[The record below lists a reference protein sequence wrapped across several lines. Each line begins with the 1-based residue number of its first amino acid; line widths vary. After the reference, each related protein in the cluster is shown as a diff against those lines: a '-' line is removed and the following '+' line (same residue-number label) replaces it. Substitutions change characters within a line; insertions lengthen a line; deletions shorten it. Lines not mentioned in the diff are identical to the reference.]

1 MKNYYNKGYLVTRLM
16 SVLIM
21 LFALTA
27 NSALAQGKP
36 ELTEKDLADYTKYF
50 DIKNGEFVGE
60 GAAFL
65 WSEFAKHQ
73 YVLMGE
79 YHGSH
84 QLSLFTQAIIPPLHK
99 NGFRYFGLEVGPV
112 SSQILTEMMAD
123 TGKISKKLNE
133 LNSRYLK
140 NAENRQFTP
149 IPFFSYME
157 DAEFLKEAAIAKWQ
171 LIGLDQEFMAGYTML
186 LDRMYQNLNDDSKRI
201 LKDSHLKAVEAVRIA
216 DSIDAANGKRMYET
230 INSSSPFND
239 FLAGASKNNKKN
251 QEIAEALRI
260 TNSIYLKG
268 VQRKYYEQNS
278 DRVTYMKQNLGNF
291 LNSESFDLSKDKMLL
306 KMGAVHTGRGF
317 SPLSLFEIGN
327 TLSELAEFNGNSS
340 LHINFNCRFYI
351 DKGKEIDDLADSTS
365 YGYRFKGLFQMAKKD
380 QWTVIDLRPLRS
392 KVFYNRAFKLDEII
406 LELFK
411 NYDWFIMP
419 PLDFDPVPNYSH
431 SKF

>member
-1 MKNYYNKGYLVTRLM
+1 MKNYYNKGYFVTRLM
-16 SVLIM
+16 SVLIT

-36 ELTEKDLADYTKYF
+36 ELSEKDLADHTKYF

-65 WSEFAKHQ
+65 LSEFAKHQ

-133 LNSRYLK
+133 LNSRYLI

-149 IPFFSYME
+149 IPFFSYLE

-186 LDRMYQNLNDDSKRI
+186 LDRMYQNLNDDAKKL

-239 FLAGASKNNKKN
+239 FLTGASKNNKKN

-278 DRVTYMKQNLGNF
+278 DRVTYMKQNLSNF
-291 LNSESFDLSKDKMLL
+291 LNSKSFDMSKDKMLL

-351 DKGKEIDDLADSTS
+351 DNGKEIDDLADSTS

-419 PLDFDPVPNYSH
+419 PIDFDPVPNYNSL
-431 SKF
+431 K

>member
-1 MKNYYNKGYLVTRLM
+1 MKNYYNKGYFVTRLM
-16 SVLIM
+16 SVLIT

-36 ELTEKDLADYTKYF
+36 ELSEKDLADHTKYF

-65 WSEFAKHQ
+65 LSEFAKHQ

-149 IPFFSYME
+149 IPFFSYLE

-186 LDRMYQNLNDDSKRI
+186 LDRMYQNLNDDAKRTI
-201 LKDSHLKAVEAVRIA
+201 
-216 DSIDAANGKRMYET
+216 KRQSFE
-230 INSSSPFND
+230 SS
-239 FLAGASKNNKKN
+239 
-251 QEIAEALRI
+251 
-260 TNSIYLKG
+260 
-268 VQRKYYEQNS
+268 
-278 DRVTYMKQNLGNF
+278 
-291 LNSESFDLSKDKMLL
+291 
-306 KMGAVHTGRGF
+306 
-317 SPLSLFEIGN
+317 
-327 TLSELAEFNGNSS
+327 
-340 LHINFNCRFYI
+340 
-351 DKGKEIDDLADSTS
+351 
-365 YGYRFKGLFQMAKKD
+365 
-380 QWTVIDLRPLRS
+380 
-392 KVFYNRAFKLDEII
+392 
-406 LELFK
+406 
-411 NYDWFIMP
+411 
-419 PLDFDPVPNYSH
+419 
-431 SKF
+431 

>member
-1 MKNYYNKGYLVTRLM
+1 MKAFCKKGSLAYRLLI
-16 SVLIM
+16 VLII
-21 LFALTA
+21 LFTLSS
-27 NSALAQGKP
+27 NLVFAQGKP
-36 ELTEKDLADYTKYF
+36 ELSEKDLADYTKYF
-50 DIKNGEFVGE
+50 EIKNGEFVGD
-60 GAAFL
+60 GSSFL
-65 WSEFAKHQ
+65 LSEFAKHQ
-73 YVLMGE
+73 YILMGE

-99 NGFRYFGLEVGPV
+99 NGFRYFGLEIGPV

-123 TGKISKKLNE
+123 TGKISKKLNQ

-140 NAENRQFTP
+140 KAENRYFTP
-149 IPFFSYME
+149 IPFFSYVE

-171 LIGLDQEFMAGYTML
+171 LIGLDQEFMTGYTML
-186 LDRMYQNLNDDSKRI
+186 LDRMYQNLNDDAKKL

-216 DSIDAANGKRMYET
+216 DSIDAAKGTRMYET
-230 INSSSPFND
+230 INSSSHFND
-239 FLAGASKNNKKN
+239 FLTEASKNNKMN

-260 TNSIYLKG
+260 TNSIYLKS

-340 LHINFNCRFYI
+340 LHINFNSRFYM
-351 DKGKEIDDLADSTS
+351 DGDKEIDDLADSTS

-406 LELFK
+406 LEIFK

-419 PLDFDPVPNYSH
+419 PLDTDAAPNYNSL
-431 SKF
+431 K